1 MQSMIDKTFAPG
13 PRHAAARLGRGGA
26 IVRRHLLGVINDI
39 LDFSKIESGH
49 LELEAV
55 DFSLVDTAEEA
66 LAMFAHPAAAKGIEL
81 AIQCL
86 PPNSPLAVR
95 GDPFRLR
102 QVISNLVSNAI
113 KFTDDGEVIACV
125 ELVHQTADDATV
137 RISVRDTG
145 VGIAPEMAKKIFEH
159 FAQAD
164 GSTTRRY
171 GGTGLGLA
179 ICRRLLALMDGN
191 IRVESQIGHG
201 STFIVDLR
209 LPLARSPDV
218 APLPIAELEAVRV
231 LVVDDNQTNLD
242 ILLQQLQGWKM
253 NVRCVDSGPQALTA
267 MAEAVQQGRGFDL
280 AVLDMHIPGMDGLEL
295 AQTIQTRT
303 ELARTRLMMLS
314 STYANADEPTRVQAG
329 ILRYLNKPIRRAD
342 LQRAIRDTLAG
353 VSVPTAAQPM
363 ADGTFTKLSGRVLLA
378 EDNAINQG
386 VANAMLVK
394 LGLQWQLANN
404 GAEAVDQIHKGNFDL
419 VLMDWQMP
427 VMDGFQ
433 ATTAIR
439 GLADP
444 AKSKL
449 PIIALTAN
457 AMQDDEQLC
466 RDVGMDGFLA
476 KPYSLMALR
485 AMLADW
491 LPAVGAEVV
500 GTATAP
506 FRSVTSAPGPALAA
520 VPSMAP
526 LPSTPVINPKAIAT
540 LRELKDPDGGDL
552 IAGLVR
558 TFVDEAGD
566 NFARLVA
573 AVAAGD
579 AKGLARQGPIRRS
592 LVLPTLVPRRSPH
605 ASACSKN
612 AAVRDAWA
620 MLPLWSRRCST
631 NRRAQPCRRCT
642 T

>member
-95 GDPFRLR
+95 GDPFQLR

-145 VGIAPEMAKKIFEH
+145 VGIAPEMAKTIFEH

-164 GSTTRRY
+164 RSTTRRY

-231 LVVDDNQTNLD
+231 LIVDDNQTFEGGESKAIVRAVLAMAKSVGMQVTAEGVESLEQA
-242 ILLQQLQGWKM
+242 LLLKTLGCDYLQGFRFSRPIREPAIPAIFSQHW
-253 NVRCVDSGPQALTA
+253 PLELPPPLTIAQALVGQRTA
-267 MAEAVQQGRGFDL
+267 ETASPNPAYHN
-280 AVLDMHIPGMDGLEL
+280 AVL
-295 AQTIQTRT
+295 
-303 ELARTRLMMLS
+303 
-314 STYANADEPTRVQAG
+314 
-329 ILRYLNKPIRRAD
+329 
-342 LQRAIRDTLAG
+342 
-353 VSVPTAAQPM
+353 TA
-363 ADGTFTKLSGRVLLA
+363 
-378 EDNAINQG
+378 
-386 VANAMLVK
+386 
-394 LGLQWQLANN
+394 
-404 GAEAVDQIHKGNFDL
+404 
-419 VLMDWQMP
+419 
-427 VMDGFQ
+427 
-433 ATTAIR
+433 
-439 GLADP
+439 
-444 AKSKL
+444 
-449 PIIALTAN
+449 
-457 AMQDDEQLC
+457 
-466 RDVGMDGFLA
+466 
-476 KPYSLMALR
+476 
-485 AMLADW
+485 
-491 LPAVGAEVV
+491 
-500 GTATAP
+500 
-506 FRSVTSAPGPALAA
+506 
-520 VPSMAP
+520 
-526 LPSTPVINPKAIAT
+526 
-540 LRELKDPDGGDL
+540 
-552 IAGLVR
+552 
-558 TFVDEAGD
+558 
-566 NFARLVA
+566 
-573 AVAAGD
+573 
-579 AKGLARQGPIRRS
+579 
-592 LVLPTLVPRRSPH
+592 
-605 ASACSKN
+605 
-612 AAVRDAWA
+612 
-620 MLPLWSRRCST
+620 
-631 NRRAQPCRRCT
+631 
-642 T
+642 